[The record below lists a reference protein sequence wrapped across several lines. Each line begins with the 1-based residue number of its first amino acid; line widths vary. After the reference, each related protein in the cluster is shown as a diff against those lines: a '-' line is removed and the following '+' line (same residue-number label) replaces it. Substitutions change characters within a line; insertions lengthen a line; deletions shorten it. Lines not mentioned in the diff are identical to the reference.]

1 MPRLL
6 ELFCGTKS
14 IGKVFERRGWDV
26 ISVDLSQNFEP
37 TICCNILDLTPQMIL
52 NYGTPSIIW
61 ASPPCTMYSRARTT
75 AKTPRDLEG
84 SDKLVQKV
92 LDIARYFDVP
102 FFIENPH
109 NGLLKSRE
117 VVRGI
122 SMRVVDYCQY
132 ADDNWPGRYRKRT
145 AIWTNT
151 DWYPVRPLCI
161 PSTCHFC
168 TDGKRHDQGAQR
180 RTKEGVQQH
189 TLHQL
194 YSIPSALPEELVNW
208 VGVNLEINDE

>member
-14 IGKVFERRGWDV
+14 IGRVFERGNWDV
-26 ISVDLSQNFEP
+26 TSVDLSQNFEP
-37 TICCNILDLTPQMIL
+37 TICCNILDLTPHMIL
-52 NYGTPSIIW
+52 NYGTPSLIW
-61 ASPPCTMYSRARTT
+61 GSPPCTMYSRARTT
-75 AKTPRDLEG
+75 AKTPRDLEC
-84 SDKLVQKV
+84 SDKLVQTV
-92 LDIARYFDVP
+92 LDLARFFDVL

-109 NGLLKSRE
+109 SGLLKSRD
-117 VVRGI
+117 VVAGV
-122 SMRVVDYCQY
+122 SMRIVDYCQY

-168 TDGKRHDQGAQR
+168 TDGKKHDQGAQR
-180 RTKEGVQQH
+180 RNKEGVHQH

-194 YSIPSALPEELVNW
+194 YSIPSALPEELVSW